1 MIRIAKTRTAQNGK
15 QPSDLIQ
22 GEYRDMKLHKALP
35 ASHLP
40 VVLSMIIGLCVG
52 ATVASAQ
59 TAAPAIVPPST
70 ATILVNFDGTNGQDP
85 FTENLVQGKDGN
97 IYGTTTYGGSSNQ
110 GIIFKMTP
118 AGAITTLHTFTGV
131 GTDGAIPE
139 SGLVLGVDGN
149 FYGTASQGGTGDFG
163 IVYKITPAGT
173 FTSLHSFDE
182 TDGAFPASALV
193 QGTDKNFYGT
203 TEYGVPGI
211 YGTAFKISSTGTF
224 TSLVS
229 FDDTNGYEP
238 IGGMVQ
244 GTNGDFYGTTA
255 PGGASEL
262 GLVFQLTSAGALT
275 TLQILDNTD
284 GREPEGQLIQAAN
297 GDFYGTT
304 LRGGANGDGEV
315 FQITAAGA
323 LTVLHSFDV
332 TDGYEPNDGL
342 VQATDGNFY
351 GTTTSGG
358 TGSPSEDGTIFELTP
373 GGTQS
378 TLYNFTGYQGD
389 GGSPFG
395 GLLQYTSGAFYGVTS
410 GGGTG
415 ELGTVFSF
423 SNGLHA
429 FVKLLP
435 ATGKAGAT
443 ITILGGNLSTV
454 TAVSF
459 NGTTAAF
466 TKGSNS
472 FLTATV
478 PAGATSGTVSVTIKS
493 GTLKSNVKFRVTP

>member
-1 MIRIAKTRTAQNGK
+1 MIRIAKARTAQNGK

-131 GTDGAIPE
+131 GTDGSIPE

-244 GTNGDFYGTTA
+244 GTNGDFYGTT
-255 PGGASEL
+255 
-262 GLVFQLTSAGALT
+262 
-275 TLQILDNTD
+275 
-284 GREPEGQLIQAAN
+284 
-297 GDFYGTT
+297 

-342 VQATDGNFY
+342 VQATDGYFY

-373 GGTQS
+373 GGTLS